1 AADKG
6 VFVVFDNIEQLALS
20 PVDNWK
26 KWDTPL
32 TKIFMDCARDHKLP
46 FAVVTNK
53 SGVLPDKFRFE
64 FSQGLQLGTL
74 DETRAAAAFEYY
86 FDRKAPAALA
96 EIKNAYV
103 GDFEKVAALMER
115 IEHAEDDDALRLDM
129 LRKQIEFRNHEGQGI
144 GFTLDKKSTFES
156 GPL

>member
-1 AADKG
+1 MRKEL
-6 VFVVFDNIEQLALS
+6 VALR
-20 PVDNWK
+20 
-26 KWDTPL
+26 T
-32 TKIFMDCARDHKLP
+32 
-46 FAVVTNK
+46 
-53 SGVLPDKFRFE
+53 
-64 FSQGLQLGTL
+64 GLILVGC
-74 DETRAAAAFEYY
+74 RW
-86 FDRKAPAALA
+86 AALA